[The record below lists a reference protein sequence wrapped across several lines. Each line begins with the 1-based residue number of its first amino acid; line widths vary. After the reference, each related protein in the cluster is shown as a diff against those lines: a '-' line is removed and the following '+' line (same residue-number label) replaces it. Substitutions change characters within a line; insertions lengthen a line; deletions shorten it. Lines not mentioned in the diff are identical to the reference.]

1 MLEDRTL
8 VWMLNRGIAGALSRI
23 YEKYRDDL
31 LRIAIALSNNI
42 VDAEDVVQDVFLS
55 FAESAGD
62 FQLTGS
68 LKGYLATC
76 VANRARNK
84 NLAKQRQK
92 AIESNTIE
100 SIEPNVD
107 TPDQLIMNRE
117 EIERISGA
125 MAKLPYP
132 QQETVALHLYGG
144 IKFRAIA
151 KWQNASIKTIQSRY
165 RLGLEKLRSLLNSE
179 VQK

>member
-1 MLEDRTL
+1 MLEDKTL
-8 VWMLNRGIAGALSRI
+8 VWMLNRGIVSALSCI

-31 LRIAIALSNNI
+31 LRIAIALSHNI
-42 VDAEDVVQDVFLS
+42 VDAEDVVQDVFLA

-76 VANRARNK
+76 VANRARNR

-92 AIESNTIE
+92 AMEPNKTE

-107 TPDQLIMNRE
+107 TADQLIMNRE
-117 EIERISGA
+117 EIECISGA
-125 MAKLPYP
+125 MAKLPYQ
-132 QQETVALHLYGG
+132 QQETVTLYLYGG
-144 IKFRAIA
+144 MKFREIA
-151 KWQNASIKTIQSRY
+151 KLQNASIKTIQSRY